1 VIAHWDDV
9 ESGRAE
15 AGHIAGIWMDLGSAA
30 GTKTVGVSRSQV
42 DPGKWSTPL
51 RAKVSWLGG
60 SWVEAGTGIRLEDL
74 DYDDGEPR

>member
-15 AGHIAGIWMDLGSAA
+15 AGHIAGICTDLSSAA
-30 GTKTVGVSRSQV
+30 GTNTLGVSRSQV

-51 RAKVSWLGG
+51 RANVSWLGG
-60 SWVEAGTGIRLEDL
+60 SWVEGGHRSRPVRGL
-74 DYDDGEPR
+74 DYDGEPR